1 MNKQKWMQA
10 ALDMGMEGLEITT
23 ARSVSRELT
32 WFEGKMDTFVNSRIL
47 YTSLRALV
55 DGKIVSLSIE
65 KVDDDKMIE
74 TLTQLKDTA
83 KYVSDSEKDIF
94 VGVMETEEVHSKRK
108 WVEPDA
114 SRIREF
120 LADLEKRLLAADP
133 RVKMVNQLGFESGRN
148 ESELTNTLGVN
159 VQDGYQMQ
167 AVVADITMV
176 EGEDLRDGY
185 LVRPVYDL
193 ETFDTEGFVNEL
205 IAKVASALNAK
216 SCSARTC
223 PVILEK
229 EAMSTLLSCFAGMF
243 SGDLIYKGISPIS
256 NRLNEKVFSDQI
268 TIIDDPRNLDAIHM
282 QNYDDEG
289 HPTMTKTLIDK
300 GVFKTILHN
309 TRSAIKMNA
318 ESTGNGFKSGAGA
331 TGVSAM
337 NLYIQNG
344 DQSFDQLLAKMDNGV
359 VITDLQGMH
368 AGVDFVSG
376 NFSLQAKGY
385 LVENGQKVRPL
396 TLITVAGNFF
406 DLLNDVWAV
415 GDDLEWQLRSITSP
429 SILFR
434 KAAIGG
440 NE

>member
-1 MNKQKWMQA
+1 MNKQKWMQT

-65 KVDDDKMIE
+65 KVDDDKMME
-74 TLTQLKDTA
+74 TLGQLKDTA

-94 VGVMETEEVHSKRK
+94 VGVMETEEVHSDRK

-114 SRIREF
+114 SRIQEF

-159 VQDGYQMQ
+159 VQDGYEMQ
-167 AVVADITMV
+167 TVVADITMV

-193 ETFDTEGFVNEL
+193 ETFDVEGFVDEL
-205 IAKVASALNAK
+205 IAKVASTLNAK

-223 PVILEK
+223 PVIFEK

-289 HPTMTKTLIDK
+289 HPTYTKTLIDK

-331 TGVSAM
+331 TGVSPM

-344 DQSFDQLLAKMDNGV
+344 DQSFEKLLKEMDNGV

-406 DLLNDVWAV
+406 DLLSDVWAV

>member
-1 MNKQKWMQA
+1 MNKQKWMQT

-47 YTSLRALV
+47 STSLRALV

-65 KVDDDKMIE
+65 KVDDDKMME
-74 TLTQLKDTA
+74 TLGQLKDTA

-94 VGVMETEEVHSKRK
+94 VGVMETEEVHSDRK

-114 SRIREF
+114 SRIQEF

-159 VQDGYQMQ
+159 VQDGYEMQ

-193 ETFDTEGFVNEL
+193 ETFDVEGFVDEL
-205 IAKVASALNAK
+205 IAKVASTLNAK

-223 PVILEK
+223 PVIFEK

-289 HPTMTKTLIDK
+289 HPTYTKTLIDK

-331 TGVSAM
+331 TGVSPM

-344 DQSFDQLLAKMDNGV
+344 DQSFEKLLKEMDNGV

-406 DLLNDVWAV
+406 DLLSDVWAV

>member
-1 MNKQKWMQA
+1 MNKQKWMQT

-65 KVDDDKMIE
+65 KVDDDKMME
-74 TLTQLKDTA
+74 TLGQLKDTA

-94 VGVMETEEVHSKRK
+94 VGVMETEEVRSDRK

-114 SRIREF
+114 SRIQEF

-159 VQDGYQMQ
+159 VQDGYEMQ

-193 ETFDTEGFVNEL
+193 ETFDVEGFVDEL
-205 IAKVASALNAK
+205 IAKVASTLNAK

-223 PVILEK
+223 PVIFEK

-289 HPTMTKTLIDK
+289 HPTYTKTLIDK

-331 TGVSAM
+331 TGVSPM

-344 DQSFDQLLAKMDNGV
+344 DQSFEKLLKEMDNGV

-406 DLLNDVWAV
+406 DLLSDVWAV

>member
-1 MNKQKWMQA
+1 MNKQKWMQT

-65 KVDDDKMIE
+65 KVDDDKMME
-74 TLTQLKDTA
+74 TLGQLKDTA

-94 VGVMETEEVHSKRK
+94 VGVMETEEVHSDRK

-114 SRIREF
+114 SRIQEF

-159 VQDGYQMQ
+159 VQDGYEMQ

-193 ETFDTEGFVNEL
+193 ETFDVEGFVDEL
-205 IAKVASALNAK
+205 IAKVASTLNAK

-223 PVILEK
+223 PVIFEK

-256 NRLNEKVFSDQI
+256 NCLNEKVFSDQI

-289 HPTMTKTLIDK
+289 HPTYTKTLIDK

-331 TGVSAM
+331 TGVSPM

-344 DQSFDQLLAKMDNGV
+344 DQSFEKLLKEMDNGV

-406 DLLNDVWAV
+406 DLLSDVWAV

>member
-1 MNKQKWMQA
+1 MNKQKWMQT

-47 YTSLRALV
+47 STSLRALV

-65 KVDDDKMIE
+65 KVDDDKMME
-74 TLTQLKDTA
+74 TLGQLKDTA

-94 VGVMETEEVHSKRK
+94 VGVMKTEEVHSDRK

-114 SRIREF
+114 SRIQEF

-159 VQDGYQMQ
+159 VQDGYEMQ

-193 ETFDTEGFVNEL
+193 ETFDVEGFVDEL
-205 IAKVASALNAK
+205 IAKVASTLNAK

-223 PVILEK
+223 PVIFEK

-289 HPTMTKTLIDK
+289 HPTYTKTLIDK

-331 TGVSAM
+331 TGVSPM

-344 DQSFDQLLAKMDNGV
+344 DQSFEKLLKEMDNGV

-406 DLLNDVWAV
+406 DLLSDVWAV

>member
-10 ALDMGMEGLEITT
+10 ALDLGMEGLEITT
-23 ARSVSRELT
+23 ARTVSRELT
-32 WFEGKMDTFVNSRIL
+32 WFEGKMDTFVNSKIL
-47 YTSLRALV
+47 YTSFRALV
-55 DGKIVSLSIE
+55 EGKIVSVSLE

-74 TLTQLKDTA
+74 TLTQLRDTA
-83 KYVSDSEKDIF
+83 QYVSDSEKDIF
-94 VGVMETEEVHSKRK
+94 VGVMETTEEHSNKV
-108 WVEPDA
+108 WIEPEA
-114 SRIREF
+114 SAIQAF
-120 LADLEKRLLAADP
+120 LADLEQRLLAADP
-133 RVKMVNQLGFESGRN
+133 RVKMVNQLGFESVRN
-148 ESELTNTLGVN
+148 ESELTNSLGVQ

-193 ETFDTEGFVNEL
+193 ASFDVEGFVQQL
-205 IAKVASALNAK
+205 IDKVASTLNAK
-216 SCSARTC
+216 SCTARTC
-223 PVILEK
+223 PVIFEK

-243 SGDLIYKGISPIS
+243 SGDLIFKGISPIAT
-256 NRLNEKVFSDQI
+256 RLNEKVFSDKI
-268 TIIDDPRNLDAIHM
+268 TMIDDPRNLDAIHM

-289 HPTMTKTLIDK
+289 HPTYKKTLIDQ

-331 TGVSAM
+331 TGVSPM
-337 NLYIQNG
+337 NLYIQPG
-344 DQSFDQLLAKMDNGV
+344 DASFDDLLKKMDNGV

-385 LVENGQKVRPL
+385 LVNEGKKVRPL
-396 TLITVAGNFF
+396 TLITVAGNFLE
-406 DLLNDVWAV
+406 LLNDVQAV

-429 SILFR
+429 SILFN

>member
-1 MNKQKWMQA
+1 MNKQKWMQT

-23 ARSVSRELT
+23 ALSVSRELT

-65 KVDDDKMIE
+65 KVDDDKMME
-74 TLTQLKDTA
+74 TLGQLKDTA

-94 VGVMETEEVHSKRK
+94 VGVMETEEVHSDRK

-114 SRIREF
+114 SRIQEF

-159 VQDGYQMQ
+159 VQDGYEMQ

-193 ETFDTEGFVNEL
+193 ETFDVEGFVDEL
-205 IAKVASALNAK
+205 IAKVASTLNAK

-223 PVILEK
+223 PVIFEK

-289 HPTMTKTLIDK
+289 HPTYTKTLIDK

-331 TGVSAM
+331 TGVSPM

-344 DQSFDQLLAKMDNGV
+344 DQSFEKLLKEMDNGV

-406 DLLNDVWAV
+406 DLLSDVWAV